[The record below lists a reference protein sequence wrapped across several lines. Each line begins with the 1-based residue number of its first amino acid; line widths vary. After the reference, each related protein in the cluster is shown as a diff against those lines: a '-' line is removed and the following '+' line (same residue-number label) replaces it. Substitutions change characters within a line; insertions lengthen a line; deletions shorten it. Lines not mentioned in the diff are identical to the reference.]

1 MRTAD
6 AINSLIRD
14 SAPLQVN
21 ETAKSPEPLRFQKVG
36 QNLNENISSNAAW
49 KVTLIALNFSSGA
62 LKTYQIS
69 IEDTVQN
76 ITYVWKK
83 VKNTEVEDVVIVEE
97 LKLTKDQKLKLKT
110 IGVASGN
117 TVSALVNRE
126 ER

>member
-6 AINSLIRD
+6 AINSLVRD
-14 SAPLQVN
+14 RAPLQVN

-36 QNLNENISSNAAW
+36 QNLNENISSDAAW
-49 KVTLIALNFSSGA
+49 KVTLIALNFSSSA

-83 VKNTEVEDVVIVEE
+83 VKNTEVEDVVIAEE

>member
-6 AINSLIRD
+6 ALNSLVRD
-14 SAPLQVN
+14 GAPLQVN
-21 ETAKSPEPLRFQKVG
+21 EKAGNPESLRFQKAD
-36 QNLNENISSNAAW
+36 QDISETISSTVPW
-49 KVTLIALNFSSGA
+49 KVNLIALNFSSNA

-69 IEDTVQN
+69 IRDTVQN
-76 ITYVWKK
+76 ITYQWKR
-83 VKNTEVEDVVIVEE
+83 VDNTDVQDVVITEE

-110 IGVASGN
+110 IGVAAGN

>member
-6 AINSLIRD
+6 AINSLVRD
-14 SAPLQVN
+14 RAPLQVN
-21 ETAKSPEPLRFQKVG
+21 EKAKNPEPLRFQKVG
-36 QNLNENISSNAAW
+36 QNLNENISSDAAW
-49 KVTLIALNFSSGA
+49 KVTLIALNFSSSA

-83 VKNTEVEDVVIVEE
+83 VKNTDVEDVVIAEE